1 MAQNLLHI
9 AFVTLCLTS
18 ASAKPLVSVTKS
30 TENGFDVRVQFP
42 NDLTPDQAAS
52 IGLSSLDST
61 HLPQLSR
68 LFAAP
73 KNAKIHWRIKKS
85 EFVDIQPFEWKG
97 TSPETLASIHAAGI
111 LRGVTA
117 FALRVYPFTYDKGE
131 RILRLYTKLDLQ
143 ISFSETQK
151 PIKTSQQNTS
161 EMHGYFLNSEW
172 AESFSS
178 PRPISKLIS
187 SHEWFRSDQ
196 PWIRITVDKDGL
208 FVINKRWLSQFTD
221 TNSINP
227 KKLRLFFMGEE
238 QTLFV
243 RGELDEKF
251 EEEDYVLFFGKYRR
265 GERNHE
271 SIWGPNNIYWL
282 TWGDQDGIRY
292 VDHDVSPILD
302 YPETTSFWTT
312 LHFERDLIFDALGEA
327 PDNLRDH
334 WFWTLNN
341 RPITATKPD
350 IPSAAEFPGD
360 VPFPDLEQD
369 YFANIRVA
377 LHGASNL
384 KHHSVL
390 KLNARHVLTDTI
402 WGDSGNG
409 MVDFMSTTKIKSS
422 KIIEGRNRILV
433 QLYADQAKFD
443 LMWFNWFELDY
454 YRRFVATNGYLEAT
468 HPPSSGH
475 RIEVEGFNQNEL
487 EIFNTSNGTRLIEFQ
502 KTVKEESVSVLF
514 DDLVTT
520 DAHYVFSNSSAWQEP
535 IGQNVTA
542 RNWADFNSSDYI
554 IISHPSLVPQAE
566 RLAKHRSVAGVH
578 ATVISSQTIYD
589 AFNFGLIDPVA
600 IETFLHFAYSQW
612 PTPPKYVLLLGDDT
626 WDYRNILGGG
636 FPAVVPSLYYQSRGR
651 GSAPSDYLYSLI
663 DGNDL
668 LPDLAIGRIA
678 ASNQQEATIA
688 IDKIIAYD
696 QNTSYETWKNRAIY
710 VANFHP
716 KNIFSTPSDSLIQRY
731 TNPANLQAVRIYN
744 PDETPLPNITG
755 KTFVD
760 EFNRGA
766 LLLNFNGHGSPGT
779 MQSLFTLS
787 LPDWGYL
794 GQIKN
799 AEKLPLILA
808 LSCLNGLFSN
818 PVIEGLAET
827 FVNLEGGGAIAYI
840 SASAKS
846 YVAQNNL
853 LSDRFYNALLQTDD
867 VPWGHA
873 LNQAKAEV
881 LAAHSSWIDA
891 VLTMQLIG
899 DPAQYLA
906 RPQKSDYRI
915 KNIYS
920 NTDTI
925 RSRDVAKLTA
935 ELTNFGRA
943 GKDSL
948 NIYWILKN
956 KQKEVIDTLQTDIL
970 EAFTGGRTANHNWV
984 VGDLLGQYEIDVQIK
999 PQQHDTYSN
1008 RLIYPLII
1016 YETLVPDLI
1025 FPANNASVVSDSV
1038 LMELSVPNSNY
1049 QCEIEYSQ
1057 TPSFEDAIRSH
1068 PLLAIDDFISFKP
1081 TLNPETAY
1089 FWRARLL
1096 TEDSIGPWSQVLGFF
1111 TSSGPVWSQQGIQ
1124 LWEPNQNPL
1133 QLQNGKLTLSPKP
1146 APLRINEATREDGF
1160 TVRDHA
1166 GSGIVVTDG
1175 TWLYAKR
1182 WYNDQS
1188 TIYPGTDYFTR
1199 IGTGLNGTFRTGNF
1213 GVFGDSTTAGISSTY
1228 HSDGFIYNENGKAY
1242 ELERLSIETGR
1253 LDTIVVPSG
1262 LLEWESGLVK
1272 DGHSLITSDGEYIY
1286 NVSMSTSQ
1294 GIRNAWGIRVFDPRE
1309 KWRLIREFSS
1319 PPTANGFTFE
1329 WTDGIIADG
1338 DYLYFIE
1345 WQGEQRIR
1353 IVDAKDGSFV
1363 TEWKSDQDVTRV
1375 ISGQYDWVN
1384 KKVWLGDLLSS
1395 AIFRYEGI
1403 KSLNPGEKTTPPIG
1417 PSLEWENVFIDGN
1430 NLVIDILTLQNDE
1443 WIPLDNWVN
1452 LEPGLVNLATIN
1464 ADSHPFL
1471 KIRAQFNNADAILNK
1486 WSAEFKRRNEFQIK
1500 KAEGYPSIMGL
1511 RLNTSLRNL
1520 SQDTSSTAYLTIE
1533 QEDGKVLRQVT
1544 VPSFR
1549 RGETRNV
1556 TLDSISIPEQNMDL
1570 YAYVAGETIDGDPS
1584 DNRLKITL
1592 FIENRLPILFE
1603 LWPNKVPFL
1612 HGDPLLKNQGL
1623 LVSSPELNGSQIE
1636 VSIDDQLIKP
1646 DSTIKTSSSRTYLLF
1661 RPSLKTGTHTL
1672 EANLTK
1678 DGILFGSAKIS
1689 FYADEMLSIRNSLVY
1704 PNPVKDSTYFTYVL
1718 SQEADVTTRIFS
1730 LSGATIKTLGP
1741 YTQTAGFNNIF
1752 WNSKDE
1758 FNRLLASG
1766 SYLFEI
1772 KATNKNGVKTEN
1784 GAFIILR

>member
-1 MAQNLLHI
+1 MARNLLHI
-9 AFVTLCLTS
+9 AFITLCLTS
-18 ASAKPLVSVTKS
+18 VSAKSLVSVTKS
-30 TENGFDVRVQFP
+30 TENGFHVEIRFP
-42 NDLTPDQAAS
+42 KDLTPDQAPN
-52 IGLSSLDST
+52 IGLSSVDST

-73 KNAKIHWRIKKS
+73 KDAKITYRIRKS
-85 EFVDIQPFEWKG
+85 EFIEIRPFEWKG
-97 TSPETLASIHAAGI
+97 KSPEALASLHASGI

-117 FALRVYPFTYDKGE
+117 FTLTVYPYTYDE
-131 RILRLYTKLDLQ
+131 SEETLRLYTKLDLEV
-143 ISFSETQK
+143 SFSKTQK
-151 PIKTSQQNTS
+151 PIKTPQHETLGI
-161 EMHGYFLNSEW
+161 HRCFLNSEW
-172 AESFSS
+172 ANRFSIT
-178 PRPISKLIS
+178 RPISKLVS
-187 SHEWFRSDQ
+187 SQEWFISDQ
-196 PWIRITVDKDGL
+196 PWIRMTVNQDGL
-208 FVINKRWLSQFTD
+208 FAINKRWLAQFTD
-221 TNSINP
+221 INSINP
-227 KKLRLFFMGEE
+227 KKLRLFFMGKE
-238 QTLFV
+238 QRLYV
-243 RGELDEKF
+243 SGELDEKF
-251 EEEDYVLFFGKYRR
+251 DEEDYVLFFGKYRR

-271 SIWGPNNIYWL
+271 SIWGPSSTYWL
-282 TWGDQDGIRY
+282 TWGDENGMRY
-292 VDHDVSPILD
+292 VDRDVSPTLD

-341 RPITATKPD
+341 RPITATKSD

-360 VPFPDLEQD
+360 VPFPDLEKD
-369 YFANIRVA
+369 YFADIRVA
-377 LHGASNL
+377 MHGASNL
-384 KHHSVL
+384 KHHTVL
-390 KLNARHVLTDTI
+390 KFNARHVLTDTI
-402 WGDSGNG
+402 WGDAGNG
-409 MVDFMSTTKIKSS
+409 MINFVSAAKIKSS
-422 KIIEGRNRILV
+422 KIIEGRNRVLV

-468 HPPSSGH
+468 HRPSSGH
-475 RIEVEGFNQNEL
+475 RIKVKGFHHDEL
-487 EIFNTSNGTRLIEFQ
+487 AIFNTSNGTRLTEFQ
-502 KTVKEESVSVLF
+502 KIADKESVSILF

-520 DAHYVFSNSSAWQEP
+520 DAHYVFSDSSAWREP
-535 IGQNVTA
+535 TGENVSL
-542 RNWADFNSSDYI
+542 RNWTDFDISDYL
-554 IISHPSLVPQAE
+554 IISHPDLVHQADI
-566 RLAKHRSVAGVH
+566 LAKHRTASGEY

-589 AFNFGLIDPVA
+589 SFNFGHIDPSA
-600 IETFLHFAYSQW
+600 IETFLRFAYSQW
-612 PTPPKYVLLLGDDT
+612 PTPPNYVLFLGDDT

-651 GSAPSDYLYSLI
+651 GLAPSDYLFSLL

-668 LPDLAIGRIA
+668 LPDLSIGRLA
-678 ASNQQEATIA
+678 ASNQREATIA
-688 IDKIIAYD
+688 INKIIAYD
-696 QNTSYETWKNRAIY
+696 QNKSYESWQNRAIY

-731 TNPANLQAVRIYN
+731 TNPANLQAIRIYN

-760 EFNRGA
+760 ELNRGA

-827 FVNLEGGGAIAYI
+827 FVNLKGGGAIAYI

-867 VPWGHA
+867 VPWGQA

-881 LAAHSSWIDA
+881 LAAHPSWIDA
-891 VLTMQLIG
+891 VLTMQLVG
-899 DPAQYLA
+899 DPAQHLV
-906 RPQKSDYRI
+906 RPQKSDYAI

-920 NTDTI
+920 NIDTI
-925 RSRDVAKLTA
+925 RSGDVARLTA
-935 ELTNFGRA
+935 ELTNVGRA
-943 GKDSL
+943 EKDSL
-948 NIYWILKN
+948 NIYWVLRN
-956 KQKEVIDTLQTDIL
+956 KQQEVMDTLNTETI
-970 EAFTGGRTANHNWV
+970 EAFTGNQTVNHVWTI
-984 VGDLLGQYEIDVQIK
+984 GDLLGQYEIDVQIK
-999 PQQHDTYSN
+999 PQEQNTYSN
-1008 RLIYPLII
+1008 RLIYPITI
-1016 YETLVPDLI
+1016 YEPSVPELI
-1025 FPANNASVVSDSV
+1025 FPADNASVVSDSIF
-1038 LMELSVPNSNY
+1038 MELIVPHSTY
-1049 QCEIEYSQ
+1049 QCEIEYST
-1057 TPSFEDAIRSH
+1057 TPSFENAIRSP
-1068 PLLAIDDFISFKP
+1068 PLHASGSFVSFKP
-1081 TLNPETAY
+1081 TLYPETAY

-1096 TEDSIGPWSQVLGFF
+1096 TEKSIGPWSQTSGFF
-1111 TSSGPVWSQQGIQ
+1111 TSSGPIWSQQGIQ
-1124 LWEPNQNPL
+1124 LWEPNQSPL
-1133 QLQNGKLTLSPKP
+1133 DLQNDKLTLSQKP
-1146 APLRINEATREDGF
+1146 SPLRINEATREDGF

-1228 HSDGFIYNENGKAY
+1228 HSDGFIYNESGKAY
-1242 ELERLSIETGR
+1242 ELERLSIMTGR

-1262 LLEWESGLVK
+1262 LLEWKSGLIK
-1272 DGHSLITSDGEYIY
+1272 NGHSLITSDGEYIY
-1286 NVSMSTSQ
+1286 NVSMSTAQ
-1294 GIRNAWGIRVFDPRE
+1294 GIRNGWGVRVFDPSD

-1345 WQGEQRIR
+1345 WLGEQRIR

-1395 AIFRYEGI
+1395 AIFRYEGV
-1403 KSLNPGEKTTPPIG
+1403 KSLNQAEKTTPPIG

-1430 NLVIDILTLQNDE
+1430 NLVIEILTLQNGK
-1443 WIPLDNWVN
+1443 WIPLDDWVN
-1452 LEPGLVNLATIN
+1452 LEPGLVSLATIN

-1471 KIRAQFNNADAILNK
+1471 KIRAQFNKADATLNK
-1486 WSAEFKRRNEFQIK
+1486 WSAEFKRRNEFQITQ
-1500 KAEGYPSIMGL
+1500 AEGYPSIMGL
-1511 RLNTSLRNL
+1511 RLNVSLRNL
-1520 SQDTSSTAYLTIE
+1520 SQDTSSNAYLTIE
-1533 QEDGKVLRQVT
+1533 QEDGKVLRQVP

-1556 TLDSISIPEQNMDL
+1556 TLDSIGIPEQNMDL
-1570 YAYVAGETIDGDPS
+1570 YAYLAGETIDGDPS

-1592 FIENRLPILFE
+1592 FIENRLPIFFK
-1603 LWPNKVPFL
+1603 LWPNEVPFL

-1623 LVSSPELNGSQIE
+1623 LVSSPELYGSQIE
-1636 VSIDDQLIKP
+1636 VSIDGQPIKP
-1646 DSTIKTSSSRTYLLF
+1646 DSTFKTSSSRTYLLF
-1661 RPSLKTGTHTL
+1661 RPSLKAGTHTL

-1678 DGILFGSAKIS
+1678 DGTLFGNAKIS
-1689 FYADEMLSIRNSLVY
+1689 FYADEMLNIRNTLVY
-1704 PNPVKDSTYFTYVL
+1704 PNPAKDSTNFTYVL

-1741 YTQTAGFNNIF
+1741 YTQTAGFNNIL
-1752 WNSKDE
+1752 WDSKDE

-1772 KATNKNGVKTEN
+1772 KAINENGVKTKN
-1784 GAFIILR
+1784 GAFVILR